1 MTTVISGK
9 LLSSV
14 QGRDE
19 GRVYGSRG
27 CFFHGKKRPDFS
39 APNEKS
45 ISGERFFVRLRL
57 IFRSQPGD
65 FRGSSTARNRFY
77 RIVGGWAW
85 HALFFL

>member
-1 MTTVISGK
+1 MDQGAVFSTGKSGPIFLRQTK
-9 LLSSV
+9 NQS
-14 QGRDE
+14 QAN
-19 GRVYGSRG
+19 
-27 CFFHGKKRPDFS
+27 DFS

-57 IFRSQPGD
+57 IFRCQPGD